1 MITFMRFLCLFSILL
16 LTGCGGSGDSGSD
29 VNLPDTY
36 IGISTNQNTQLVTKT
51 VTLTWSSVGASYCRA
66 SGDWEGDKGL
76 NGTEEVEV
84 SKVGTNLFTL
94 ICQGQSYH
102 HKEANVRVEG
112 YITESKTIQQAING
126 ISVNREFFIRYPQ
139 NPIEYQYP
147 LVFVFH
153 GAGGNGEQEMN
164 RHNEIL
170 NLIDEGKFIG
180 IFPTGFEN
188 RWNVSGETNADD
200 VEFFDL
206 MIAELNNSSI
216 FDTNNAYA
224 IGISNGAGI
233 INKIAKE
240 KDLLKGIAPL
250 ISQQSEPV
258 GEVIPGIP
266 LSVYQVNGENDD
278 LVPVEGGSGV
288 AGTIFMSAKGSAE
301 NWAINF
307 NCSMTP
313 NEEEINWGT
322 FEVSEF
328 TYADCLNGVEVK
340 YFIVKDSGHN
350 IQFENQTDIYNQI
363 WDFFKR
369 TTT

>member
-1 MITFMRFLCLFSILL
+1 MINPMRFLSLLSIIL

-29 VNLPDTY
+29 ERLPETR
-36 IGISTNQNTQLVTKT
+36 ISISTNQSSQLVTKT
-51 VTLTWSSVGASYCRA
+51 VTLTWSSVGADTCAA
-66 SGDWEGDKGL
+66 SGDWEGDKPL
-76 NGTEEVEV
+76 NGSEEVV
-84 SKVGTNLFTL
+84 VPKVGTNLFTL
-94 ICQGQSYH
+94 LCFSGSYH
-102 HKEANVRVEG
+102 HREANIVVQG
-112 YITESKTIQQAING
+112 YMIENKSIQQAVGNT
-126 ISVNREFFIRYPQ
+126 SVNREFSIRYPQ
-139 NPIEYQYP
+139 NPVEYQYP
-147 LVFVFH
+147 LMFVFH

-164 RHNEIL
+164 RHSEIL

-216 FDTNNAYA
+216 FDTNNTYA

-258 GEVIPGIP
+258 GDIVPGIP

-278 LVPVEGGSGV
+278 LVPIAGGSGV

-363 WDFFKR
+363 WEFFKR

>member
-1 MITFMRFLCLFSILL
+1 MINSMRFLCLLSILL
-16 LTGCGGSGDSGSD
+16 LTGCGGGDSASD
-29 VNLPDTY
+29 VSLPETR
-36 IGISTNQNTQLVTKT
+36 ISISTNQSSQLVTKT
-51 VTLTWSSVGASYCRA
+51 VTLTWSSVGADTCAA
-66 SGDWEGDKGL
+66 SGDWEGDKPL
-76 NGTEEVEV
+76 NGSEEVV
-84 SKVGTNLFTL
+84 VPKVGTNLFTL
-94 ICQGQSYH
+94 LCFSGSYH
-102 HKEANVRVEG
+102 HREVGVEVQG
-112 YITESKTIQQAING
+112 YIIENKSIQQAVGNT
-126 ISVNREFFIRYPQ
+126 SVNREFSIRYPQ
-139 NPIEYQYP
+139 NPVENQYP
-147 LVFVFH
+147 LMFVFH

-164 RHNEIL
+164 RHSEIL

-206 MIAELNNSSI
+206 MIAELNKSSI
-216 FDTNNAYA
+216 FDTNNTYA

-258 GEVIPGIP
+258 GDIVPGIP

-278 LVPVEGGSGV
+278 LVPVDGGSGV
-288 AGTIFMSAKGSAE
+288 AGTIFMSAQGSAE

-307 NCSMTP
+307 NCSMIP

-322 FEVSEF
+322 FQVLAV
-328 TYADCLNGVEVK
+328 TYTDCLNGVEVK
-340 YFIVKDSGHN
+340 YYIVKDSGHN
-350 IQFENQTDIYNQI
+350 IQFENQIDLYNQI
-363 WDFFKR
+363 WQFFLR
-369 TTT
+369 TTN

>member
-1 MITFMRFLCLFSILL
+1 MIKPMRIVCFLSIFLL
-16 LTGCGGSGDSGSD
+16 SACGGSGSSGTD
-29 VNLPDTY
+29 VSLPDTF
-36 IGISTNQNTQLVTKT
+36 ISISTNQNAQLVTKT
-51 VTLTWSSVGASYCRA
+51 VTLTWSSVGADNCTA

-76 NGTEEVEV
+76 SGSEEVEV
-84 SKVGTNLFTL
+84 IKVGTNLFTL
-94 ICQGQSYH
+94 ICQAQSYH

-112 YITESKTIQQAING
+112 YITENKTIQQTVGN
-126 ISVNREFFIRYPQ
+126 ISANREFYIKYPQ
-139 NPIEYQYP
+139 NPVENQYP
-147 LVFVFH
+147 LVFIFH

-164 RHNEIL
+164 RHAEIL

-206 MIAELNNSSI
+206 MITELNNSSI
-216 FDTNNAYA
+216 FDTNNTYA

-258 GEVIPGIP
+258 GEKVPGIP

-278 LVPVEGGSGV
+278 LVPIEGGSGV
-288 AGTIFMSAKGSAE
+288 AGTIFMSAKASAE

-313 NEEEINWGT
+313 NEEEIYWGS
-322 FEVSEF
+322 FEVAEF

-340 YFIVKDSGHN
+340 YFVVKDSGHN
-350 IQFENQTDIYNQI
+350 IQFENQIDLFNQI
-363 WDFFKR
+363 WEFFIR
-369 TTT
+369 TTN

>member
-1 MITFMRFLCLFSILL
+1 MITSMRVYHLISIFLLSA
-16 LTGCGGSGDSGSD
+16 CGGSGDSNSEE
-29 VNLPDTY
+29 NLTFPY
-36 IGISTNQNTQLVTKT
+36 IQILTNQNTQLVTKN
-51 VTLTWSSVGASYCRA
+51 VTLTWDSKGAAYCTA
-66 SGDWEGDKGL
+66 SGDWLGNKGL
-76 NGTEEVEV
+76 RGTEEVEV
-84 SKVGTNLFTL
+84 TKIGTNLFTL
-94 ICQGQSYH
+94 LCNGPNY
-102 HKEANVRVEG
+102 HKEANVEVQG
-112 YITESKTIQQAING
+112 YIIENKSIQQAVGNA
-126 ISVNREFFIRYPQ
+126 SVNRDFSIRYPQ
-139 NPIEYQYP
+139 NPVENQYP
-147 LVFVFH
+147 LMFVFH
-153 GAGGNGEQEMN
+153 GAGGSGEQEMN
-164 RHNEIL
+164 RHSEIL

-216 FDTNNAYA
+216 FDTSNIYA

-258 GEVIPGIP
+258 GEVVPGIP

-278 LVPVEGGSGV
+278 LVPIAGGPGV

-322 FEVSEF
+322 FEVSKF

-350 IQFENQTDIYNQI
+350 IQFENQTDIFNQI
-363 WDFFKR
+363 WEFFIR
-369 TTT
+369 TTS

>member
-1 MITFMRFLCLFSILL
+1 MITSMRPFCLLAIFLLSA
-16 LTGCGGSGDSGSD
+16 CGGSSSGSD
-29 VNLPDTY
+29 ERLPDTF
-36 IGISTNQNTQLVTKT
+36 ISITTNQDAQLVSKT
-51 VTLTWSSVGASYCRA
+51 VTLSWFSVGADNCRA

-76 NGTEEVEV
+76 NGTEEVVV

-94 ICQGQSYH
+94 ICQSQSYH
-102 HKEANVRVEG
+102 HKEANARVQG
-112 YITESKTIQQAING
+112 YITENRIIQQAIGNAN
-126 ISVNREFFIRYPQ
+126 INREFSIRYPQ
-139 NPIEYQYP
+139 NPDENQYP
-147 LVFVFH
+147 LMFVFH
-153 GAGGNGEQEMN
+153 GAGGSGEQEMN
-164 RHNEIL
+164 RHSGIL
-170 NLIDEGKFIG
+170 NLIDEGNFIG

-206 MIAELNNSSI
+206 MITELNNSSI
-216 FDTNNAYA
+216 FDTNNVYA

-240 KDLLKGIAPL
+240 KDSLKGIAPL
-250 ISQQSEPV
+250 ISQQSELIGDIV
-258 GEVIPGIP
+258 PGIP
-266 LSVYQVNGENDD
+266 LSVYQVNGENDE
-278 LVPVEGGSGV
+278 LVPIDGGSGV
-288 AGTIFMSAKGSAE
+288 AGTVFMSAKESAE
-301 NWAINF
+301 NWAVNF

-350 IQFENQTDIYNQI
+350 IQFENQTDIFNQI
-363 WDFFKR
+363 WEFFIR
-369 TTT
+369 TTS

>member
-1 MITFMRFLCLFSILL
+1 MRLLCLLSILL
-16 LTGCGGSGDSGSD
+16 LTGCGGSDDSASD
-29 VNLPDTY
+29 VSLPETR
-36 IGISTNQNTQLVTKT
+36 ITISTKQDNQLVTKN
-51 VTLTWSSVGASYCRA
+51 VTLTWSSVGADTCAA
-66 SGDWEGDKGL
+66 SGDWEGDKPL
-76 NGTEEVEV
+76 NGSEEVV
-84 SKVGTNLFTL
+84 VPKVGTNLFTL
-94 ICQGQSYH
+94 LCFSGSYH
-102 HKEANVRVEG
+102 HRETSASVEG
-112 YITESKTIQQAING
+112 YISENRVIQQTINNTV
-126 ISVNREFFIRYPQ
+126 INREFSIRYPQ
-139 NPIEYQYP
+139 NPVENQYP
-147 LVFVFH
+147 LMFVFH

-164 RHNEIL
+164 RHSEIL

-206 MIAELNNSSI
+206 MITELNNSSI
-216 FDTNNAYA
+216 FDTNNTYA

-250 ISQQSEPV
+250 ISQQSELV
-258 GEVIPGIP
+258 GDIVPGIP
-266 LSVYQVNGENDD
+266 LSVYQINGENDD
-278 LVPVEGGSGV
+278 LVPIDGGSGV

-363 WDFFKR
+363 WEFFKR